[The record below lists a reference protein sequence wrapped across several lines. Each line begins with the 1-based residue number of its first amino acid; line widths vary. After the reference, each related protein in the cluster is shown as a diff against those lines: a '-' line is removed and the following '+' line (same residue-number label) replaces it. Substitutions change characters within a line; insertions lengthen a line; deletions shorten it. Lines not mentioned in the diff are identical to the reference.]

1 MTGMSGKLMTLLLLF
16 FNCCSILLSKCVH
29 SLIKKKK
36 KVFFVS
42 NGRMSCL
49 TMFSFIGSLQYLI

>member
-29 SLIKKKK
+29 SLIKKK
-36 KVFFVS
+36 VFFVS